1 MYEDYMRN
9 LLGFPM
15 NSFQNTYEQMGVNN
29 DNCIERTNSY
39 SAIQDNYQPSCCMG
53 MQNDCQCGFQQQ
65 IPYELLS
72 RNSLQNMSNEDL
84 EDLYPDI
91 YKIIYPM
98 VRKACMQNT
107 RPLTREVIEDMTQEI
122 YSNIEAENVIN
133 LNVNIDNRTA
143 NSSTQ
148 TDKANRI
155 DETKKEESK
164 NIANRQIEESNIQKV
179 ENRQFNR
186 PINDLIRILLLR
198 ELLGRP
204 GHWRPNPP
212 RPRPRP
218 PRPNPPRPG
227 WQR

>member
-39 SAIQDNYQPSCCMG
+39 SAIQDNYQPNCCMG
-53 MQNDCQCGFQQQ
+53 MQNDYQCGFSQHV
-65 IPYELLS
+65 PYELLS

-212 RPRPRP
+212 RPRP